1 MRVMVT
7 RYCAQVEYDGTEY
20 FGFQR
25 QANQPTVQGELE
37 RTIQQVTGQS
47 VSITGAGRTDTG
59 VHALGQVIAFDVEW
73 RHGPD
78 TLQRALNANLAADVA
93 LTALTVTYKEF
104 HPRFDAK
111 RRTYRYHI
119 YNSPV
124 RSPLHR
130 RRSWHVSQLL
140 DLESMQKAAKL
151 VIGEHDFATFGQPPS
166 GKNTVRQVFQADW
179 RRREEL
185 LEFFIEANAF
195 LYRMVRSLVG
205 SMKAVGE
212 GTWTLEEFATALTA
226 RNRGRAAQTAP
237 AQALFLLSVE
247 YE

>member
-1 MRVMVT
+1 MVA

-20 FGFQR
+20 YGFQR

-47 VSITGAGRTDTG
+47 VSVKGAGRTDTG

-73 RHGPD
+73 HHGPD
-78 TLQRALNANLAADVA
+78 ALQRALNANLAADVA
-93 LTALTVTYKEF
+93 LATLAETHKEF
-104 HPRFDAK
+104 HPRFDA
-111 RRTYRYHI
+111 RRRAYRYYI

-130 RRSWHVSQLL
+130 RRSWHVSRSL
-140 DLESMQKAAKL
+140 DLECMRKASKL
-151 VIGEHDFATFGQPPS
+151 VIGEHDFATFGQSPS
-166 GKNTVRQVFQADW
+166 GQNTVRHIFQADW
-179 RRREEL
+179 RRQEEL
-185 LEFFIEANAF
+185 LEFFIEGNAF

-212 GTWTLEEFATALTA
+212 GTWTLEEFATALAA

-237 AQALFLLSVE
+237 AQALVLMSVD